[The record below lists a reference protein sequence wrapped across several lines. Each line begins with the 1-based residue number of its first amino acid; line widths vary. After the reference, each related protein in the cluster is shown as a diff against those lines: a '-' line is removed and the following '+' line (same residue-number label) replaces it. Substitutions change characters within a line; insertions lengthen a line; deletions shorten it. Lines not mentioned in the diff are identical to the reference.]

1 MDKLE
6 KLEKVTDYI
15 GVYINERKNI
25 REQFNDTNTI
35 TNSFWYFNTP
45 NSCKKRLNQIERVLR
60 YLINKQAEIMQD
72 LQRETIQ
79 KVMQ

>member
-1 MDKLE
+1 MNDLE

-15 GVYINERKNI
+15 GVYTDERKNI
-25 REQFNDTNTI
+25 RQQFNDTNTI

-45 NSCKKRLNQIERVLR
+45 DSCKKRLNQIQRVLR
-60 YLINKQAEIMQD
+60 YLLNKQAEIMQD
-72 LQRETIQ
+72 MQRKTIK